1 MQVKASCQMGVGI
14 TWKAELDKKGKAFE
28 GKQAAFTIEVC
39 GLVSNS
45 LTMAW
50 NWKVWRSQPKIFG
63 TKKLVGP
70 KRGLGLHNWVCR
82 GLCRFVVYFKT
93 PSQRRETAKF
103 CLHNQKSLAQ
113 KTALAHMKCWAWLK
127 GKDFQR
133 KTTCRC
139 WAKTVSLPFA
149 PRMARLDGDEWW
161 CTSLRW
167 CLSVHC
173 SCSWLG

>member
-1 MQVKASCQMGVGI
+1 MGVGI
-14 TWKAELDKKGKAFE
+14 TWKAELGKKGTTFE

-39 GLVSNS
+39 GLISNS

-50 NWKVWRSQPKIFG
+50 NWKVWCSQPKIFG
-63 TKKLVGP
+63 TKKLVEP
-70 KRGLGLHNWVCR
+70 KPGLGLHNWVCR
-82 GLCRFVVYFKT
+82 GLCKFVVYFKT

-139 WAKTVSLPFA
+139 WAKLVSLPFA